1 LCLWMNIKERTK
13 KTKASFYKY
22 IFNYTRDTKYC
33 VSTEIMEGKYRS
45 KYNTTSSRWAGWDYG
60 SNGAYFITICTKDRV
75 KYFGEVEVLDS
86 EFNTETQSIV
96 SLRATEIGEVAY
108 HNWEGIQLFHPYV
121 ELDQFIVMPNH
132 VHGILFIDKPD
143 KTSWEENKFG
153 PQRNNLGSILRG
165 YKSSI
170 KTYATINAIEFLWQ
184 SRYYDRVIRNEKEY
198 LNIKEYIRN
207 NPDQWYLNVEDFEN
221 LFKP

>member
-1 LCLWMNIKERTK
+1 MQNH
-13 KTKASFYKY
+13 
-22 IFNYTRDTKYC
+22 RDTKYC
-33 VSTEIMEGKYRS
+33 VSTEIMEGKYKN
-45 KYNTTSSRWAGWDYG
+45 KYNISSTRLTGWDYG
-60 SNGAYFITICTKDRV
+60 SHGSYFITVCTKDRV
-75 KYFGEVEVLDS
+75 RYFGEIESLYS

-108 HNWEGIQLFHPYV
+108 ANWESIPLFHPYV
-121 ELDQFIVMPNH
+121 ELDEFVVMPDH
-132 VHGILFIDKPD
+132 IHGILFINKPD
-143 KTSWEENKFG
+143 KASWELNKFG

-170 KTYATINAIEFLWQ
+170 KTYATINAIEFSWQ

-207 NPDQWYLNVEDFEN
+207 NPDQWYLNGEDFEN